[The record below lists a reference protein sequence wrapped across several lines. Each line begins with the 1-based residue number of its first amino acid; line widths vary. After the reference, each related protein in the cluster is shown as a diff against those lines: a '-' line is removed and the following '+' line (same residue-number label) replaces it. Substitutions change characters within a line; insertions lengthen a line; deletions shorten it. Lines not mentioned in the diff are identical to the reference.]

1 MAITLAEQHQLATD
15 GDFIN
20 RVRQAAATV
29 ALEVLSE
36 NPASLDGGNDEYIRR
51 ESLARQVLTNAPQ
64 AAQRAAYILATAS
77 PTVDPEAIA
86 DNQYLAFLR
95 NTWSA
100 LSGYNPL
107 YVPDEVS
114 P

>member
-1 MAITLAEQHQLATD
+1 MAITLEQQHTLSTD

-29 ALEVLSE
+29 ALEVMSE
-36 NPASLDGGNDEYIRR
+36 NPATLDGGNDEYTERAQ
-51 ESLARQVLTNAPQ
+51 LARNVISNAPA

-77 PTVDPEAIA
+77 PTTDPEAIS
-86 DNQYLAFLR
+86 DVQYLGFLR
-95 NTWSA
+95 DNWSA

-107 YVPDEVS
+107 YVPEV
-114 P
+114 

>member
-1 MAITLAEQHQLATD
+1 MTITLAEQHALSTD

-20 RVRQAAATV
+20 RVRQASATV
-29 ALEVLSE
+29 SLEVLSE
-36 NPASLDGGNDEYIRR
+36 DPVTLGGGNDEYANRL
-51 ESLARQVLTNAPQ
+51 SLAQRVLNNAPA

-77 PTVDPEAIA
+77 PTTDPGAIT
-86 DNQYLAFLR
+86 DPQYLDFLR
-95 NTWSA
+95 TNWSA

-107 YVPDEVS
+107 YVPGEVL